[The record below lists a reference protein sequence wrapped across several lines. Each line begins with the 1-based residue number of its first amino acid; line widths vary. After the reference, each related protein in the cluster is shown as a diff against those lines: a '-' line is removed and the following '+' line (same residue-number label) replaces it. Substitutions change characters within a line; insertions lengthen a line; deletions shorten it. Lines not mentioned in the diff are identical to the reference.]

1 MSCLVLSC
9 QFEQL
14 ENDSNSLSINAKDA
28 TVISGRFFFTSKE
41 TLKKAIEE
49 LKLMDTKLLED
60 KFEKFMNKLVSEA
73 ISNIS
78 MNLLSGLKAY

>member
-60 KFEKFMNKLVSEA
+60 KLTARYFHRQVNEIHASCLE
-73 ISNIS
+73 
-78 MNLLSGLKAY
+78 